1 MSKKPNYDVLRST
14 LAKDRTNLV
23 KNKMVIFDALLQCR
37 EDYMA
42 AAEQAIKSHKDYRA
56 DTFYKPAFRQHML
69 DESAKTI
76 AKCEERLEMLRKAM
90 EELT

>member
-1 MSKKPNYDVLRST
+1 MKNKDYTALRST

-42 AAEQAIKSHKDYRA
+42 AAEQAVESHKAWSR
-56 DTFYKPAFRQHML
+56 DTASSPTMKNHMR

-76 AKCEERLEMLRKAM
+76 TKCEQRLEMIRKAM

>member
-1 MSKKPNYDVLRST
+1 MKKRDYDVLRST

-42 AAEQAIKSHKDYRA
+42 AAEQAIQSHKHWRA
-56 DTFYKPAFRQHML
+56 DTEAKPAFRQHML

-76 AKCEERLEMLRKAM
+76 TKCQERLEMIRKAM